1 MSPRA
6 FVVVVAA
13 LFTALV
19 GATSPA
25 GAIPRDDAA
34 AFEALSNGDVYVA
47 TEDLG
52 RDVAPTIAARL
63 QEKVDELRGRD
74 FPVKLAIVTDLRG
87 DGVFGYAQRLRARL
101 GYDGT
106 LLVTTLTGPVGAA
119 GLRTPRSLRA
129 GFTAARVN
137 EMGSASERLRRA
149 ADIAVPPPPRPPSGW
164 RGLVAFIVLA
174 VLGAAAA
181 VGWGLR
187 REQRRAR
194 RVADHERGALVLG
207 LDALDARLRALDT
220 TVAAGPPEAA
230 EALSLAQHHHSAG
243 RAAAQLAGSL
253 FDAPAGFAALDAGLR
268 EAARAGELVGE
279 PFPADRPLDGLC
291 SADPAHGLAYDVAT
305 LADRPGRV
313 PVCRR
318 CAGEAKA
325 GRPIRR
331 RVLPTLDGPVPFDQV
346 ELSPVPDA
354 AQAPETEPTPTTS
367 PS

>member
-1 MSPRA
+1 MTSRGW
-6 FVVVVAA
+6 VVVLATLVAA
-13 LFTALV
+13 LV
-19 GATSPA
+19 GVANPA
-25 GAIPRDDAA
+25 RAVPRDDAA
-34 AFEALSNGDVYVA
+34 AFEALSAGDVYVA

-52 RDVAPTIAARL
+52 KDVAPTIAARL
-63 QEKVDELRGRD
+63 QEKVDELRGRGS
-74 FPVKLAIVTDLRG
+74 PVKMAIVTDLRG

-106 LLVTTLTGPVGAA
+106 LLVTTLTGPAGAA
-119 GLRTPRSLRA
+119 GPRTPRSLRSA
-129 GFTAARVN
+129 FAAARVN
-137 EMGSASERLRRA
+137 DMGSASERLRTA
-149 ADIAVPPPPRPPSGW
+149 ADLAVPPPPRPPSGW
-164 RGLVAFIVLA
+164 RGLVSFIVLA

-207 LDALDARLRALDT
+207 LDALDARLRALDAPA
-220 TVAAGPPEAA
+220 AAGPPEAA
-230 EALSLAQHHHSAG
+230 EALAQAHHHHSAG
-243 RAAAQLAGSL
+243 RAAAQMAGSL

-279 PFPADRPLDGLC
+279 PFPPDRPLDGLC
-291 SADPAHGLAYDVAT
+291 SADPAHGLASDVAT

-318 CAGEAKA
+318 CAAEVHA
-325 GRPIRR
+325 GRAIRR

-346 ELSPVPDA
+346 ELSQVPDA
-354 AQAPETEPTPTTS
+354 SGTPGPEPAATG